1 MGWAPLTMLSMS
13 GLPSAS
19 RNGPGRGVGHGY
31 ADAAGF
37 TLVDVVAGEE
47 KVILAVGMDGRGRPH
62 GAFHPLHLVVGDDP
76 GMLLPVYEVFRREG
90 VHEGL
95 LVVVGRVG
103 RVDPVGVAEDHP
115 FGVGVPARE
124 DGVAAPAAAEAVFCA
139 AAQYAAR
146 HAKRRVTYF
155 ISYSIRVDCGPR

>member
-62 GAFHPLHLVVGDDP
+62 GAFHPLHLVVGDDR
-76 GMLLPVYEVFRREG
+76 GC
-90 VHEGL
+90 
-95 LVVVGRVG
+95 
-103 RVDPVGVAEDHP
+103 
-115 FGVGVPARE
+115 
-124 DGVAAPAAAEAVFCA
+124 FCQCTRSFDEKA
-139 AAQYAAR
+139 SM
-146 HAKRRVTYF
+146 KVC
-155 ISYSIRVDCGPR
+155 SS